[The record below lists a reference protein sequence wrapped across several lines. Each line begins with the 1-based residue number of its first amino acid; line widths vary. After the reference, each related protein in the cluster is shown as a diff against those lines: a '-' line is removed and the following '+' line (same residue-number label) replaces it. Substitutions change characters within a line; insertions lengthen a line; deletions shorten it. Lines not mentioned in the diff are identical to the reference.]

1 MGRRL
6 YVRLYLAFLGVLLAM
21 VVVSALTTAVLG
33 RNFIPMLRR
42 GPRVAAHL
50 ARTLPPPGDLAALA
64 RAVEQAGDEL
74 GLDVAVVG
82 PTGEELASSGSH
94 ISRPGEEQLRHAE
107 RGPGWIGP
115 GVVAAPLRP
124 RAPGG
129 PPGEDPEAVP
139 RAFVLVHI
147 PLPDATVLHDEHD
160 HGDRGALGDRAG
172 ASGLQHG
179 PLSRLVPGMGPAMPG
194 LGGPSLVPGPRGWQR
209 ALFFLLGGVILSA
222 ALLYPLSRTITRP
235 LERLA
240 ASVEAFGKGDLSR
253 RSGVVGSDEV
263 GRLASAFD
271 EMAARIETAR
281 RAEKELLANVSH
293 ELRTPL
299 QRVKLTLELIE
310 PPPGPGGDALRA
322 RLVSVAEEIDELTRL
337 VSEVLT
343 ASKLDLAELPLRKGT
358 VDLREALEKARARS
372 LALSP
377 EPELEVDAPAG
388 LIVLADETLLGRVFD
403 NLIDN
408 ARKYGGKTK
417 VRLEARGDAAGATI
431 VVTDG
436 GPGFPPEELPRVFET
451 FFRGSNAR
459 GKESG
464 YGLGLSLARRVA
476 VAHGGSIT
484 AQNAPGGGARIEL
497 RLPAAKDAPASAAA
511 PAAAAA
517 G

>member
-6 YVRLYLAFLGVLLAM
+6 YVRLYLTFLGVLLAL
-21 VVVSALTTAVLG
+21 VVVTAAVTAALG
-33 RNFIPMLRR
+33 RNFLPMLHR

-50 ARTLPPPGDLAALA
+50 ARTLPPPADLAALN
-64 RAVEQAGDEL
+64 RAVDQAGDEL

-94 ISRPGEEQLRHAE
+94 IPRPGEEQLRHAE

-115 GVVAAPLRP
+115 GIVAAPLRP
-124 RAPGG
+124 RAPGAL
-129 PPGEDPEAVP
+129 PGDGQEPSP

-147 PLPDATVLHDEHD
+147 PIPDGSV
-160 HGDRGALGDRAG
+160 R
-172 ASGLQHG
+172 
-179 PLSRLVPGMGPAMPG
+179 GMGPGPMPPPG
-194 LGGPSLVPGPRGWQR
+194 SGGPSLVPGPGRGLQR
-209 ALFFLLGGVILSA
+209 ALLFLLAGVILSA
-222 ALLYPLSRTITRP
+222 ALLYPLSRSITRP

-240 ASVEAFGKGDLSR
+240 ASVEAFGRGDLSR
-253 RSGVVGSDEV
+253 RSGVVGGDEV

-271 EMAARIETAR
+271 EMAGRIETAR

-310 PPPGPGGDALRA
+310 PPPGPGGDALRG

-343 ASKLDLAELPLRKGT
+343 ASKLDLAELPLRRSK
-358 VDLREALEKARARS
+358 VNLAEALEKARVRS
-372 LALSP
+372 VALSP
-377 EPELEVDAPAG
+377 EPAIEIDAPAG
-388 LIVLADETLLGRVFD
+388 LTVLADEVLLGRVFD

-408 ARKYGGKTK
+408 ARKYGGKTP
-417 VRLEARGDAAGATI
+417 VRLEARGDSGG
-431 VVTDG
+431 VTVAVSDG
-436 GPGFPPEELPRVFET
+436 GPGFPEGELPRVFET

-464 YGLGLSLARRVA
+464 YGLGLALARRVA
-476 VAHGGSIT
+476 GAHGGSIT
-484 AQNAPGGGARIEL
+484 AANAPSGGARLEL
-497 RLPAAKDAPASAAA
+497 KLP
-511 PAAAAA
+511 
-517 G
+517 GG